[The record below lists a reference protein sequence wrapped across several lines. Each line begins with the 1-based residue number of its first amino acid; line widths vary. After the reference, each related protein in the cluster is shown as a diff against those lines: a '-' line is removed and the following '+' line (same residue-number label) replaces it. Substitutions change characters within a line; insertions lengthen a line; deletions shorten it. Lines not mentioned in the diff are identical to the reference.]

1 MKKRQALTSLIICLM
16 CLVLTGCANLS
27 YTGEDYDAAKRST
40 IQTPEGFFF
49 STYEKNSSNNINMAL
64 GITKTT
70 LDAAMVTYV
79 TVTNNNPSEYSLYQ
93 ADFVFKDGLGKNIAM
108 IPPSVYINAY
118 QSDQTGAYAGAQ
130 ALSPTFNQF
139 AQISN
144 NFQQIDNTSPVTK
157 AQLERGVLG
166 RQINDA
172 IQGIT
177 QNSMN
182 KIETIPPNTKKSYY
196 IFIERPDN
204 FPITVTYKDLKF
216 TFGSDKTDKKR
227 VFND

>member
-1 MKKRQALTSLIICLM
+1 M
-16 CLVLTGCANLS
+16 CLILTGCANLS
-27 YTGEDYDAAKRST
+27 YTGQDYDASKVRT
-40 IQTPEGFFF
+40 FQTKEGFFF
-49 STYEKNSSNNINMAL
+49 STYEKSSSDNINMAL

-70 LDAAMVTYV
+70 IDSAMVVYV
-79 TVTNNNPSEYSLYQ
+79 TITNKNQSDYTVYQNN
-93 ADFVFKDGLGKNIAM
+93 FIFKDGLGRKISI
-108 IPPSVYINAY
+108 IPTSAYINAY

-144 NFQQIDNTSPVTK
+144 NFQQIDNTNAVTK
-157 AQLERGVLG
+157 AQLERNVLG

-172 IQGIT
+172 VQGIVE
-177 QNSMN
+177 NSMN
-182 KIETIPPNTKKSYY
+182 KIEVLSQNEKKSYY

-204 FPITVTYKDLKF
+204 FPISAKYKDLEF

-227 VFND
+227 VFDD